1 MTLYKP
7 EFREAVGVESTIQ
20 PMLDFLKPLSSLTP
34 RLERLLALEQ
44 RFFLIDHDLTYTDR
58 MSMAAGVEV
67 RVPFMDPDLMDFA
80 ARVPSRFKQ
89 RGRKGKQVLKKSMEP
104 YLPHDMIYRPKSGF
118 SVPLR
123 RWIRRELLV

>member
-1 MTLYKP
+1 
-7 EFREAVGVESTIQ
+7 
-20 PMLDFLKPLSSLTP
+20 MLDFLKPLSSLTP

-104 YLPHDMIYRPKSGF
+104 YLPHDMIYRLKSGF